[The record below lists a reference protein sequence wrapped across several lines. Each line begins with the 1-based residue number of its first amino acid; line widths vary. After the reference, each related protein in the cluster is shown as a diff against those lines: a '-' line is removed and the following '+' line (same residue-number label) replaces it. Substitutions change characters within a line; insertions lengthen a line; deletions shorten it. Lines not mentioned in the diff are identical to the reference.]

1 MTFGFI
7 DIQKCKK
14 ISANNFLC
22 LFLSFHYGFTKCF
35 HIYIYIYIYIYIFF
49 FFSLIYQ
56 KKFQLVKYYHS
67 NLSTQLNSRLRI
79 QLFSLFG
86 WFFKN
91 FPPKT
96 YCILKMF
103 LLSAQNN
110 IYVIMSSYVK
120 GHAQK
125 YLSLNFMSLVGFEAS
140 KICMFLWKIYCRIG
154 FEIIFR
160 QN

>member
-1 MTFGFI
+1 MGLPNAF
-7 DIQKCKK
+7 
-14 ISANNFLC
+14 
-22 LFLSFHYGFTKCF
+22 
-35 HIYIYIYIYIYIFF
+35 IYIYIYIYIYF

-91 FPPKT
+91 FHPKT